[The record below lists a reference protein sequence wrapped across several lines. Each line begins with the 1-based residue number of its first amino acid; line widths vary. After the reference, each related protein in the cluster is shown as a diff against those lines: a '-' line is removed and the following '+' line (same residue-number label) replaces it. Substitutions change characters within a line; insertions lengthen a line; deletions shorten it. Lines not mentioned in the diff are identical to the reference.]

1 MKKLELGPIGMS
13 LNVSA
18 DGAHLREAA
27 ELEDLGYSTI
37 WLAGGQLDSLDP
49 LIDIVRATSSI
60 LVGSSI
66 IPLDVYSSEQV
77 AATFADIETDHPG
90 RLIVGLGG
98 PQRPKALQ
106 AMNDFLDRLDTAEPP
121 VPVNRRVL
129 AANGPRKLELARDRF
144 AGALPL
150 LVTPGYTATAR
161 RILGADSTLIVSQFV
176 VLDTDPGRAR
186 ETARGPLRFLLGGGI
201 PGYTANV
208 RRMGFTD
215 DEISGLSDRLVDAL
229 VVWGDA
235 DAIVARVDEHRQAGA
250 AQVALGVLA
259 EGAQPRPIQAARQ
272 LAVQLLS
279 RPTAQ

>member
-1 MKKLELGPIGMS
+1 MKKLELGPSGMS
-13 LNVSA
+13 LNVST

-49 LIDIVRATSSI
+49 LTEIIRATSSI

-77 AATFADIETDHPG
+77 AATFADIETDHSG
-90 RLIVGLGG
+90 RFIVGLGG

-121 VPVNRRVL
+121 VPVGRRVL

-144 AGALPL
+144 AGAMPL
-150 LVTPGYTATAR
+150 LVTPGYTARAR
-161 RILGADSTLIVSQFV
+161 RILGVDSTLIVSQFV

-215 DEISGLSDRLVDAL
+215 DEISSLSDQLVDAL

-235 DAIVARVDEHRQAGA
+235 DAIVARVDEHRRAGA
-250 AQVALGVLA
+250 DQVALAVLA
-259 EGAQPRPIQAARQ
+259 EGSQPRPIQAARQ
-272 LAVQLLS
+272 LAAQLLS
-279 RPTAQ
+279 